1 MFSPAH
7 VSFFCRSRKELS
19 MNNMNGMHPIN
30 EPSDPA
36 FLQTLI
42 RTARGRQKAGLVI
55 KNSAYLNV
63 FTGEWLRGDIAVCGK
78 FIAGIG
84 EYAGETEIDA
94 TSKTCVPG
102 FIDGHIHLESAMV
115 TPLEFARAVL
125 PRGTTAVIADP
136 HEIANVLGTAGIDYM
151 LSATEDL
158 PLDVFFMM
166 PSCVPA
172 TRNDENG
179 AAIGLRKTAGYLKH
193 LRVLGLGEMMD
204 YSGVLNAAPHV
215 LRKISA
221 AHAVHKKVDGH
232 APGLHGK
239 DLNAY
244 IAAGINTDHECVSA
258 EEAYEKLR
266 LGQWIMIREGTAGRN
281 LTALLPL
288 FRPPYS
294 ARCLMVTD
302 DKHPGDLI
310 NLGHI
315 DHMVRKAITLGAD
328 PAVAYTIASH
338 NAAQCFHL
346 NRLGAIAPGCQADFL
361 LLDDVDAVAIH
372 SVYKAGKCVFS
383 KGFGPAL
390 PDFKDAPPAL
400 HAVNIGDITE
410 SSFLLG
416 RARVIGLIPGELIT
430 TDEGYADA
438 PDAARDIIKIAVVER
453 HRGTGHMGKAYL
465 KGYGLHAGAIATSV
479 AHDAHNLI
487 VAGVSDADMAL
498 AVHRIACMQGGM
510 VIVSGGN
517 ILAELPLPIAGLM
530 CPLPATE
537 VHQVLSRLTTAAR
550 TLGVSTGID
559 PFMTLSFVSLPVI
572 PALRLTTR
580 GVAEVGKTITK

>member
-1 MFSPAH
+1 
-7 VSFFCRSRKELS
+7 
-19 MNNMNGMHPIN
+19 MNNMKIMHPIN
-30 EPSDPA
+30 DPSDPS
-36 FLQTLI
+36 FLHALI
-42 RTARGRQKAGLVI
+42 RTASGQQKAGLVI
-55 KNSAYLNV
+55 KNCTYLNV
-63 FTGEWLRGDIAVCGK
+63 FTGEWLRGDIALCGK
-78 FIAGIG
+78 LIAGIG

-94 TSKTCVPG
+94 TNKTCVPG

-115 TPLEFARAVL
+115 TPLEFTRAVL

-151 LSATEDL
+151 LSATENL
-158 PLDVFFMM
+158 PMDVLFMM

-172 TRNDENG
+172 TRRDENG
-179 AAIGLRKTAGYLKH
+179 ATIGLRETARYLKH
-193 LRVLGLGEMMD
+193 PRVLGLGEMMD
-204 YSGVLNAAPHV
+204 YLGVLSAAPNV
-215 LRKISA
+215 LSKISA
-221 AHAVHKKVDGH
+221 AQALYKKVDGH

-258 EEAYEKLR
+258 EEAFEKLR

-288 FRPPYS
+288 FQPPYS
-294 ARCLMVTD
+294 TRCLMVTD

-328 PAVAYTIASH
+328 PAAAYTMASH
-338 NAAQCFHL
+338 NAARCFHL
-346 NRLGAIAPGCQADFL
+346 NRLGAIAPGYQADFL
-361 LLDDVDAVAIH
+361 LVDDVDTVAIH

-383 KGFGPAL
+383 KGFDPAL
-390 PDFKDAPPAL
+390 PECKNAPTAL

-410 SSFLLG
+410 SSFRLD
-416 RARVIGLIPGELIT
+416 RERVIGLIPGELIT
-430 TDEGYADA
+430 TDEGYADVC
-438 PDAARDIIKIAVVER
+438 DTARDIIKIAVVER

-465 KGYGLHAGAIATSV
+465 KGYGLQAGAIALSI

-510 VIVSGGN
+510 VMEI
-517 ILAELPLPIAGLM
+517 
-530 CPLPATE
+530 
-537 VHQVLSRLTTAAR
+537 
-550 TLGVSTGID
+550 
-559 PFMTLSFVSLPVI
+559 SLPNS
-572 PALRLTTR
+572 PCPSR
-580 GVAEVGKTITK
+580 GSCAPSRPPKSIRHFPD